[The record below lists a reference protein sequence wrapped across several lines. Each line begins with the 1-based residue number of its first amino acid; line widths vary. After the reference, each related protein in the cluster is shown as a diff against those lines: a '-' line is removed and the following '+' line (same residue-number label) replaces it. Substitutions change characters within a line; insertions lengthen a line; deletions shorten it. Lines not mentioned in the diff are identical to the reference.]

1 MKTANTKVN
10 GLKNDVIKKF
20 VKQLPQYKTYLIKD
34 PLGFVKPM
42 VRAYV
47 YFRPLFFLSLKRCF
61 LQCLQYKTNKFHVIQ

>member
-42 VRAYV
+42 GTYSRLC
-47 YFRPLFFLSLKRCF
+47 LFPSIIFSFFKEMLFTML
-61 LQCLQYKTNKFHVIQ
+61 TIQN